1 MNSIEVVETTNND
14 PSFKAGWQASIITTM
29 QSLAPGNTC
38 GVSCVFDEACSIFYV
53 GSDLEITGL
62 AVGLKDVPLVATD
75 HAENETR
82 EWRVHEGPVDVP
94 AGAHVVFRVKND
106 SATVVKPVITYVSR
120 TPCAR
125 GST

>member
-1 MNSIEVVETTNND
+1 MNSIEVVETTNDD
-14 PSFKAGWQASIITTM
+14 PSFKEGWQVSAITTIT
-29 QSLAPGNTC
+29 SLAPGNTRD
-38 GVSCVFDEACSIFYV
+38 VSCVFNEACSIFYV
-53 GSDLEITGL
+53 TSDLEITGL
-62 AVGLKDVPLVATD
+62 VVGLKDVPLVATD

-106 SATVVKPVITYVSR
+106 SAAVAKPIITCISR
-120 TPCAR
+120 ALCAR